1 MQLIVLGIAFVWIWA
16 TAVWVRGRIA
26 LRPGTRK
33 RWLIASVIAVPA
45 GALIALWL
53 PEQIPFNRESPA
65 GIFYVYLPCF
75 AIGGGLC
82 LGGIGGFIG
91 ALVAGRGVSEP
102 N

>member
-1 MQLIVLGIAFVWIWA
+1 MQLTLLGLALVWIWA
-16 TAVWVRGRIA
+16 AAVWVRGRIA
-26 LRPGTRK
+26 LNPGARK
-33 RWLIASVIAVPA
+33 LWIVASVTAIPA

-53 PEQIPFNRESPA
+53 PEQIPFNRESPG

-91 ALVAGRGVSEP
+91 ALLARPGESRE
-102 N
+102 